1 MNRLIIIGNGFDLA
15 HGLKTSYKDFINW
28 YWDQRVKALRNY
40 TSRISDDGLCGLS
53 LSRFC
58 QEPNWKEYINITEE
72 SQEDFHFTTKS
83 LQNNVFIDVR
93 EYDLL
98 NAIDK
103 KIESKK
109 WVDIE
114 NEYYDILKQHYI
126 INDICRSLNNQLHLL
141 QEKLV
146 EYLNSLQGIS
156 RNEDIL
162 NLMTDPINAKDISIC
177 DRKKVIN
184 EIGSERYRQNSWDAE
199 SIMILSFNYTKTA
212 KCYTKPNFIHN
223 YIHGELSKPNEII
236 FGYGDEF
243 DKGYNDLRDRNDNEL
258 LKNIKTVK
266 YLETGHNK
274 KMLEFIESAP
284 FQVFIMGH
292 SCGNSD
298 RTLLNNIFEHENC
311 VSIKPFYY
319 VKPDGTDTHQ
329 ELSINITRNFTNTH
343 IYAVIGLSIKSDV
356 KNFLNVPKTLTNS
369 VSQRNTGIY
378 IAKSC
383 RNVSISTTSTCG
395 KSICL
400 RILK

>member
-28 YWDQRVKALRNY
+28 YWDQRVEALRNY
-40 TSRISDDGLCGLS
+40 TSKISDDGLCSLS

-58 QEPNWKEYINITEE
+58 QESSWKEYINITEQ
-72 SQEDFHFTTKS
+72 SQEGFHFTTQS

-93 EYDLL
+93 KYDLL
-98 NAIDK
+98 KAIDENLEDK
-103 KIESKK
+103 N

-114 NEYYDILKQHYI
+114 NVYYDILKLHYK
-126 INDICRSLNNQLHLL
+126 INDICCSLNNQLHFL

-162 NLMTDPINAKDISIC
+162 DLMTDQIYAKDISIC
-177 DRKKVIN
+177 DRKRVIN

-199 SIMILSFNYTKTA
+199 SIMILSSNYTKTA
-212 KCYTKPNFIHN
+212 KYYTNPNFIHN

-274 KMLEFIESAP
+274 KMLEFIESAT

-298 RTLLNNIFEHENC
+298 RTLLNKVFEHENC

-319 VKPDGTDTHQ
+319 VNPDGTDNFQ
-329 ELSINITRNFTNTH
+329 ELSINITRNFTSTNLCR
-343 IYAVIGLSIKSDV
+343 YRVVDKEQCQELPQC
-356 KNFLNVPKTLTNS
+356 PKDTNE
-369 VSQRNTGIY
+369 
-378 IAKSC
+378 
-383 RNVSISTTSTCG
+383 
-395 KSICL
+395 
-400 RILK
+400 